1 MQRLSARKWVSMAVE
16 QALEVPPSSLTT
28 FLQSDLATASNFQSE
43 LNMGPNKF
51 KLALEYINGP
61 DPERNPRAKDAANVF
76 HAGTPGTLSLEE
88 LEEIVDLGQ
97 WRLKLGQSLV
107 KLEVERSSCWTTLPL
122 RLLLTY

>member
-1 MQRLSARKWVSMAVE
+1 MQRLSAREWVSMAVE

-43 LNMGPNKF
+43 LSMGPKKF
-51 KLALEYINGP
+51 ELALGYINGP
-61 DPERNPRAKDAANVF
+61 DPEQNSRAKDATNVF

-107 KLEVERSSCWTTLPL
+107 KLEVKKASCWSILSL
-122 RLLLTY
+122 RLLLMC

>member
-1 MQRLSARKWVSMAVE
+1 MQRLSERKWVSMAVE

-51 KLALEYINGP
+51 KLALGYINEP
-61 DPERNPRAKDAANVF
+61 DPERNPRAKEATNVF
-76 HAGTPGTLSLEE
+76 HADTPGTLSLEE
-88 LEEIVDLGQ
+88 LEETIDLGQ

-107 KLEVERSSCWTTLPL
+107 KLQVKKASCLGIPSL
-122 RLLLTY
+122 RLLLMC

>member
-1 MQRLSARKWVSMAVE
+1 MKRLSTRKWVSMAVE

-43 LNMGPNKF
+43 LNMGPKKF

-61 DPERNPRAKDAANVF
+61 DPEQNPKDATNVF
-76 HAGTPGTLSLEE
+76 QASTPGTLSLEE
-88 LEEIVDLGQ
+88 LEEAVDLGQ

-107 KLEVERSSCWTTLPL
+107 KLEVEKASCWSTVSL
-122 RLLLTY
+122 RLLLMC

>member
-1 MQRLSARKWVSMAVE
+1 MKRLSARKWVSMAVE
-16 QALEVPPSSLTT
+16 QELEVPPSSLST

-61 DPERNPRAKDAANVF
+61 DPERNSKAKDATNVF
-76 HAGTPGTLSLEE
+76 DAGTPGTLSLEE
-88 LEEIVDLGQ
+88 LEETVDLGQ

-107 KLEVERSSCWTTLPL
+107 KLEVETASCWCTLSL
-122 RLLLTY
+122 RLLLMR